1 MKNKGEKMSII
12 TIQNAIARAIEM
24 NILEDLA
31 PQLVQER
38 QFISRHYDEKLGLLL
53 YEVYHKKKTEK
64 KKNGCPFWIILTR
77 NWKQMLYVR
86 ETS

>member
-1 MKNKGEKMSII
+1 MKNKGEKMSI
-12 TIQNAIARAIEM
+12 TIQNAIARAIEMKNAAVLRDKTQFM

-53 YEVYHKKKTEK
+53 
-64 KKNGCPFWIILTR
+64 
-77 NWKQMLYVR
+77 
-86 ETS
+86 